1 MSKNLNL
8 PFFPNPPAD
17 YQPSYLAELGRSF
30 SSLLTQLQN
39 AGEERSTRLTLTNLP
54 NNDAGLEVGALF
66 ERNGFVKITLVY
78 SPNPYG
84 VSGSG
89 GVGSVTVT
97 TA

>member
-17 YQPSYLAELGRSF
+17 YQPSYLAELVRSF

-39 AGEERSTRLTLTNLP
+39 AGDERSTR
-54 NNDAGLEVGALF
+54 LF